1 MEENPMK
8 FDTLLLDL
16 DNTLFDFNAG
26 EEIAL
31 QSTFEKFGYP
41 FDENIK
47 ARYEVINQG
56 LWKRF
61 ELGEI
66 DTKTVIYSRFGILFQ
81 EMGIKDDGI
90 AFEDIYQ
97 ELLGQQ
103 AILLEGAIEFLDYV
117 QGKYNLYI
125 VTNGVGKTQH
135 ARLQLAGIHTYM
147 KDIFVSGEIG
157 HQKPKKEFFDYCFTH
172 MKNVDLERTLII
184 GDSLTSDIL
193 GGYNA
198 GIKTCWLNPKKV
210 ENHLQIAVDYEI
222 ASLRELNM
230 IL

>member
-1 MEENPMK
+1 MK

-41 FDENIK
+41 FDEKIK
-47 ARYEVINQG
+47 ARYEEINQE

-66 DTKTVIYSRFGILFQ
+66 DTKTVIYSRFGLLFQ
-81 EMGIKDDGI
+81 EIGIQDDGL

-103 AILLEGAIEFLDYV
+103 AILLGGAMEFLNHV
-117 QGKYNLYI
+117 HGKYTLYI

-135 ARLQLAGIHTYM
+135 TRLQLAGIDSYM
-147 KDIFVSGEIG
+147 KDIFVSAEIG
-157 HQKPKKEFFDYCFTH
+157 HQKPKKEFFDYCFTKI
-172 MKNVDLERTLII
+172 KNVDSERTLII

-198 GIKTCWLNPKKV
+198 GIKTCWLNPKNL
-210 ENHLQIAVDYEI
+210 ENHLQIPVDYEI
-222 ASLRELNM
+222 ASLRELNL